1 MLKVN
6 FRIKNKLLILV
17 ICTTAVIFGAF
28 LITAGK
34 IFDKLS
40 KQQSI
45 EIVQNQ
51 AGKFAALTK
60 NYFDLDMGYV
70 KSFANS
76 FQYLG
81 EFSQNERDSL
91 FGHQMLEMLR
101 VNPKY
106 ISVWA
111 SLELQFYSENYE
123 KDYGRKLLVAM
134 RQGGKLMITE
144 FFRDMEGRDPG
155 SDYTTIRANDEPVLA
170 EPYIDKDISNE
181 YITSI
186 IYPIH
191 INGMFAGLGGIDVPL
206 SDMQKFINEINL
218 KNGSFAYI
226 ISNTGLILGHSD
238 TTVLGKNIADVY
250 PDLVKAHNI
259 IEKIHAGEQNGFK
272 YNVGEKEFYASVVPF
287 VVEGTSTPWAI
298 NISQPLSVV
307 LQEGR
312 DKMTNLLLLGAL
324 GLALLFVVIIVYA
337 RSIAKPLKTAN
348 KVFTELAK
356 GNLDE
361 NLKLHKTTTGDSL
374 EELADSVNSLIDSLH
389 KTENFA
395 LEIEKGNLDAEFTAL
410 GEKDRLGN
418 ALIKMGQSLRDARQ
432 KFDSIRLEEEK
443 SKWISDGLAKFA
455 VLLRSDASD
464 LKEFYRIII
473 SELVQYTNSQQGGLF
488 VVNSMNENDKFIEL
502 AGSYAYSAEQ
512 NIKKRIEL
520 GEGLIGT
527 SIFEGR
533 FKHLNDI
540 PGDYLKIES
549 GLGETK
555 PAEIVIVPLKND
567 KITLGC
573 IELGK
578 FDNYDEYCI
587 KFLESVS
594 ESITVTLASIDIH
607 NKTNILLEKTQQQ
620 AEEMMAQEEEL
631 RQNMEEMM
639 ATQEEMMHKEEEYKG
654 QITELQSL
662 INLKN

>member
-1 MLKVN
+1 
-6 FRIKNKLLILV
+6 
-17 ICTTAVIFGAF
+17 
-28 LITAGK
+28 
-34 IFDKLS
+34 
-40 KQQSI
+40 
-45 EIVQNQ
+45 
-51 AGKFAALTK
+51 
-60 NYFDLDMGYV
+60 
-70 KSFANS
+70 
-76 FQYLG
+76 
-81 EFSQNERDSL
+81 
-91 FGHQMLEMLR
+91 
-101 VNPKY
+101 
-106 ISVWA
+106 
-111 SLELQFYSENYE
+111 
-123 KDYGRKLLVAM
+123 
-134 RQGGKLMITE
+134 
-144 FFRDMEGRDPG
+144 
-155 SDYTTIRANDEPVLA
+155 
-170 EPYIDKDISNE
+170 
-181 YITSI
+181 
-186 IYPIH
+186 
-191 INGMFAGLGGIDVPL
+191 
-206 SDMQKFINEINL
+206 
-218 KNGSFAYI
+218 
-226 ISNTGLILGHSD
+226 
-238 TTVLGKNIADVY
+238 
-250 PDLVKAHNI
+250 
-259 IEKIHAGEQNGFK
+259 
-272 YNVGEKEFYASVVPF
+272 
-287 VVEGTSTPWAI
+287 
-298 NISQPLSVV
+298 
-307 LQEGR
+307 
-312 DKMTNLLLLGAL
+312 
-324 GLALLFVVIIVYA
+324 VVIIVYA